1 MPHVAY
7 HPEGIE
13 FWSSFLQTGNG
24 MPAFVGVPYQRGRG
38 LGSLFRRLFRFAMP
52 LLKSA
57 AKAVGKE
64 ALHTTA
70 NIATDLAKG
79 VTNPTEVLKSRGR
92 EAASN
97 LASRLVQHIN
107 TGGEDDKENQPP
119 HHGSRKRKQV
129 SIKRSYIKAEKTHCT
144 RRLHFVSHG
153 IP

>member
-1 MPHVAY
+1 
-7 HPEGIE
+7 
-13 FWSSFLQTGNG
+13 

-79 VTNPTEVLKSRGR
+79 AIHPKEVLKSRGR

-97 LASRLVQHIN
+97 LASRLVQHISN
-107 TGGEDDKENQPP
+107 DSSSINENDKENQSSQQ
-119 HHGSRKRKQV
+119 GSRKRKQL
-129 SIKRSYIKAEKTHCT
+129 SIKGPATKRRKLIVPSDYI
-144 RRLHFVSHG
+144 L
-153 IP
+153 